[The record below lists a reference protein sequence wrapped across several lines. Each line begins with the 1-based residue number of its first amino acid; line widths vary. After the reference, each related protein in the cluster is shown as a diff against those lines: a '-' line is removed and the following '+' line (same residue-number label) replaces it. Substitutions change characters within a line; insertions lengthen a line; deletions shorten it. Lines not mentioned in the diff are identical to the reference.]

1 MDEKV
6 KHRVVGLAVILS
18 IGAIIAPAVVKKSSQ
33 RFDERTATT
42 FHVPQRPT
50 YPKVTVADEKEVFS
64 TVKVAHVEL
73 DKPRLTKPKVNQIAK
88 AQPIAN
94 LSPPTTPV
102 VLAKKNAIQ
111 KQPVKHSRRFSV
123 QLASFTRQK
132 NADALVETLSK
143 KGYKAHFEKVS
154 GKSGRTIFKVVVG
167 DEVKRESALKLRQK
181 LVKSTK
187 LNGIV
192 IAHRVS

>member
-6 KHRVVGLAVILS
+6 KHRVVGLAVIFS

-42 FHVPQRPT
+42 FHVPQRPA

-73 DKPRLTKPKVNQIAK
+73 DKPKPHKPQENKIAK

-94 LSPPTTPV
+94 LVPPAKSK
-102 VLAKKNAIQ
+102 VLAKKKPREKSPN
-111 KQPVKHSRRFSV
+111 KSSKRFSV

-132 NADALVETLSK
+132 NADALVNVLSK

-154 GKSGRTIFKVVVG
+154 GKSGRVIFKVVVG
-167 DEVKRESALKLRQK
+167 DEDKRESAQKLRQQ

-192 IAHRVS
+192 ITHRVS